1 MVESMSPSNPTEQL
15 VEDLAA
21 VYFGAMGATI
31 KRGVEIDDAGE
42 RGDAA
47 QVILKGRLGAALH
60 RLNPELPHDTVEEVV
75 RILSH
80 PPHPT
85 PTQNNRWCH
94 ALLTDGVEIEYR
106 DPKTGETRGGRARL
120 VDFDN
125 PAANELLA
133 VRQLSVL
140 GASGKVIRPDLTV
153 FLNGL
158 PVAIIEL
165 KDPTDTQADLGV
177 AVDQLARY
185 RQAAPDLFVP
195 NLVLAVSDGML
206 TRVGSIT
213 SGRSRFMPWRPL
225 HDDGGG
231 APTLEAL
238 IRGLFEPRALVD
250 YLRTCVTFEEDER
263 GEIVK
268 KIAGYHQFRAVRK
281 ARASVLKAL
290 KGSPHPS
297 PLPQAGEGAEAAQ
310 AGEGAKG
317 GDGRG
322 GVIWHTQG
330 SGKSL
335 TMLMLAGAL
344 IREPLLANPTVVMM
358 TDRNDLD
365 DQLFDTFAAGRALL
379 RQAPVQ
385 AGSREQLKA
394 LLDRAAGGV
403 VFTTIQ
409 KFAEAQGVVSER
421 SNVVVMADEA
431 HRSQYGFVEG
441 GARWL
446 REALPNATFV
456 GFTGTPLEGD
466 DKNTIH
472 VFGEYADVYDIRQAV
487 EDGATRPL
495 YYESRIVKLKVDEAG
510 ARVAEDEI
518 EYVVNADR
526 SGEAADENIR
536 VPLESLVGAPERMER
551 LAAFIVEHW
560 EKRRAAMEGKAM
572 VVTMSRD
579 IAARLYEAIRA
590 LRPDW
595 HDADDE
601 RGAMKVILTG
611 SSEDVEPLRS
621 HVRSKAA
628 RKRLAERF
636 KNPNDDLRMVIVCD
650 MWLTGFDCPP
660 AHTMYLDKPLAGHNL
675 MQAIARVNRV
685 YGDKPGGLI
694 VDLLGL
700 ADQLADALAIYTQA
714 GGTGEAVRR
723 VQDEAVPAMQSAFE
737 KLRDFF
743 HGCDYQQAL
752 QAEPRDVLPVYLR
765 AIDHVF
771 GQNDGWK
778 RLRTLVKELSAAF
791 ALAVPRPE
799 AEAIAPHLAFFQRAV
814 AMIRKRLSDEAD
826 GGAGRGRQRDID
838 AAVRQVIGG
847 AVDAD
852 EVIDLFAVAGLEEAR
867 LDILSDEFLGRVAA
881 LEQKNLALETL
892 RKLLNDQIRT
902 TERTNLVQSKK
913 FREALEDAMLRYT
926 NKAITTAE
934 MIARLVD
941 LAKHLRDAQQHGEA
955 LGLSR
960 EETAFYDALAE
971 NGSAKQAM
979 QNDTLRLMA
988 RELTEMVKKMPRLDW
1003 TQRESVRA
1011 DLRRSVRR
1019 LLAKYGYPPD
1029 LAEGATQLVLRQAEL
1044 STENA
1049 ASLACG

>member
-1 MVESMSPSNPTEQL
+1 MTVSAPTEQF
-15 VEDLAA
+15 VEDVAEA
-21 VYFGAMGATI
+21 YFGEIGATV

-42 RGDAA
+42 RSSATE
-47 QVILKGRLGAALH
+47 VLLKGRLSATLH
-60 RLNPELPHDTVEEVV
+60 RLNPDLPHDAVEEVV
-75 RILSH
+75 RILSR

-85 PTQNNRWCH
+85 LIQNNRWFH
-94 ALLTDGVEIEYR
+94 AQLTDGVEIEYR
-106 DPKTGETRGGRARL
+106 DAKSGRSDGELRGGRARL
-120 VDFDN
+120 IDFDD
-125 PAANELLA
+125 PAANQLLV
-133 VRQLSVL
+133 VRQLSVVA
-140 GASGKVIRPDLTV
+140 ASGKIIRPDLTV

-158 PVAIIEL
+158 PVAVIEL
-165 KDPTDTQADLGV
+165 KDPADTQADLGT
-177 AVDQLARY
+177 AIDQLDRY
-185 RQAAPDLFVP
+185 AQTAPDLFVP
-195 NLVLAVSDGML
+195 NVLLAVSDGML

-225 HDDGGG
+225 DDDGGG

-250 YLRTCVTFEEDER
+250 YLRTCITFEEDER

-281 ARASVLKAL
+281 ARAGVLASL
-290 KGSPHPS
+290 KPPS
-297 PLPQAGEGAEAAQ
+297 GH
-310 AGEGAKG
+310 

-344 IREPLLANPTVVMM
+344 IREPRLANPTVVMV

-385 AGSREQLKA
+385 AESRGQLKA
-394 LLDRAAGGV
+394 LLDRAVGGV

-409 KFAEAQGVVSER
+409 KFAEAQGEISPR

-441 GARWL
+441 GARWM
-446 REALPNATFV
+446 REALPHATFI
-456 GFTGTPLEGD
+456 GFTGTPLERD
-466 DKNTIH
+466 DRNTMH

-495 YYESRIVKLKVDEAG
+495 YYESRIVKLKVDEEG
-510 ARVAEDEI
+510 ARVAEEEV

-526 SGEAADENIR
+526 QGANAEDRFR
-536 VPLESLVGAPERMER
+536 VPLESLVGAQERVDR

-579 IAARLYEAIRA
+579 IAARLYEAIRV
-590 LRPDW
+590 LRPGW
-595 HDADDE
+595 HDTDDE
-601 RGAMKVILTG
+601 LGAMKVVVTG
-611 SSEDVEPLRS
+611 TGDEPEPLRS

-636 KNPNDDLRMVIVCD
+636 KAPGDDLRLAIVCD

-714 GGTGEAVRR
+714 GGTGAAVRK
-723 VQDEAVPAMQSAFE
+723 VQDEAVPAMQAAFE
-737 KLRDFF
+737 KLCSFF
-743 HGCDYQQAL
+743 HGCSYELAL
-752 QAEPRDVLPVYLR
+752 DAAPQTVLTVYLR

-771 GQNDGWK
+771 GQDEGWK

-799 AEAIAPHLAFFQRAV
+799 TDAITPHLAFFQRVV
-814 AMIRKRLSDEAD
+814 AMITKRLAD
-826 GGAGRGRQRDID
+826 DDGAGAGRARQRDID

-881 LEQKNLALETL
+881 LEQKNLALQTL
-892 RKLLNDQIRT
+892 RKLLSDQIRS

-913 FREALEDAMLRYT
+913 LREALEDAMLRYT
-926 NKAITTAE
+926 NKAISTAE
-934 MIARLVD
+934 MISRLID
-941 LAKHLRDAQQHGEA
+941 LAKHLRGVRSHGQE
-955 LGLSR
+955 LGLSG

-971 NGSAKQAM
+971 NGSAREVLKS
-979 QNDTLRLMA
+979 DTLRVMA
-988 RELTEMVKKMPRLDW
+988 RELTEMVKKMPKLDW
-1003 TQRESVRA
+1003 TERESVRA
-1011 DLRRSVRR
+1011 TLRRNVRR

-1049 ASLACG
+1049 G

>member
-1 MVESMSPSNPTEQL
+1 MVHEQD
-15 VEDLAA
+15 VELAA
-21 VYFGAMGATI
+21 LEAFRALGFDLRHGPELGPETPAS
-31 KRGVEIDDAGE
+31 E
-42 RGDAA
+42 RASLTDC
-47 QVILKGRLGAALH
+47 LLSDRLERAIG
-60 RLNPELPHDTVEEVV
+60 RLNPQLPATVVASVV
-75 RILSH
+75 RTLSR
-80 PPHPT
+80 PPHLT
-85 PTQNNRWCH
+85 LIQNNRWLH
-94 ALLTDGVEIEYR
+94 ALLTDGVEVDYR
-106 DPKTGETRGGRARL
+106 DAKSGETRGGRARL
-120 VDFDN
+120 IDFEN
-125 PAANELLA
+125 PSANDLLV
-133 VRQLSVL
+133 VRQLGVL
-140 GASGKVIRPDLTV
+140 GASGKLIRPDLTI

-158 PVAIIEL
+158 PVALIEL

-177 AVDQLARY
+177 AIDQLDRY
-185 RQAAPDLFVP
+185 MQAAPDFFAP
-195 NLVLAVSDGML
+195 NLMQAVSDGML
-206 TRVGSIT
+206 TRLGSIT

-231 APTLEAL
+231 APTLETL

-263 GEIVK
+263 GEIAK

-281 ARASVLKAL
+281 ARASVLASL
-290 KGSPHPS
+290 RPPS
-297 PLPQAGEGAEAAQ
+297 GE
-310 AGEGAKG
+310 

-344 IREPLLANPTVVMM
+344 IREPQLANPTVVMI

-385 AGSREQLKA
+385 AESRDHLKA

-409 KFAEAQGVVSER
+409 KFAEAHGVVSER

-441 GARWL
+441 GARWM

-456 GFTGTPLEGD
+456 GFTGTPLERD
-466 DKNTIH
+466 DRNTIH

-487 EDGATRPL
+487 EDGATKPL
-495 YYESRIVKLKVDEAG
+495 YYESRIIKLKVDEEG
-510 ARVAEDEI
+510 ARVAEEEI
-518 EYVVNADR
+518 EYMAGAED
-526 SGEAADENIR
+526 GGDAADERIR
-536 VPLESLVGAPERMER
+536 VPLEALVGAQERIER

-560 EKRRAAMEGKAM
+560 EKRRGAMEGKAM

-590 LRPDW
+590 LRSDW

-601 RGAMKVILTG
+601 RGAMKVVVTG
-611 SSEDVEPLRS
+611 TADDPEPLRS
-621 HVRSKAA
+621 HVRTKAA

-636 KNPNDDLRMVIVCD
+636 KAPDDDLRLVIVCD

-700 ADQLADALAIYTQA
+700 ADQLADALATYTQA
-714 GGTGEAVRR
+714 GGTGEAVRK
-723 VQDEAVPAMQSAFE
+723 VQDEAVPAMQAAFE
-737 KLRDFF
+737 KLRNFF
-743 HGCDYQQAL
+743 HGCDYEQAL
-752 QAEPRDVLPVYLR
+752 DAEPRDVLPVYLR

-771 GQNDGWK
+771 GQNDGWN
-778 RLRTLVKELSAAF
+778 RLRMLVKELSAAF

-799 AEAIAPHLAFFQRAV
+799 TEAVTPHLAFFQNAV
-814 AMIRKRLSDEAD
+814 AMIRKRLAD
-826 GGAGRGRQRDID
+826 DSGGGRGHARQRDID
-838 AAVRQVIGG
+838 AAVRQVVGG

-852 EVIDLFAVAGLEEAR
+852 EVIDLFAVAGLAEAR

-892 RKLLNDQIRT
+892 RKLLNDQIRI

-926 NKAITTAE
+926 NKAISTAE
-934 MIARLVD
+934 MIARLID
-941 LAKHLRDAQQHGEA
+941 LAKHLRNAKKHGEE
-955 LGLSR
+955 LGLSS

-971 NGSAKQAM
+971 NGSAREAM
-979 QNDTLRLMA
+979 QSDTLRLMA
-988 RELTEMVKKMPRLDW
+988 RELTEMIRNMPKLDW
-1003 TQRESVRA
+1003 AQRESVRA
-1011 DLRRSVRR
+1011 SLRRNVRR

-1044 STENA
+1044 STE
-1049 ASLACG
+1049 ASA

>member
-1 MVESMSPSNPTEQL
+1 MVHEQDIEADAL
-15 VEDLAA
+15 GRFRALGFDLRHGPELGPQAPA
-21 VYFGAMGATI
+21 S
-31 KRGVEIDDAGE
+31 E
-42 RGDAA
+42 RVSLADCTLAE
-47 QVILKGRLGAALH
+47 RLGRTIAK
-60 RLNPELPHDTVEEVV
+60 LNPQLPAEVV
-75 RILSH
+75 SSVVRTISR

-85 PTQNNRWCH
+85 LIQNNRWFH
-94 ALLTDGVEIEYR
+94 GLLTDGVEVEYR
-106 DPKTGETRGGRARL
+106 DAKSGETRGGRARL

-125 PAANELLA
+125 PTANDLLV
-133 VRQLSVL
+133 VRQLTVT
-140 GASGKVIRPDLTV
+140 GPSGKVIRPDLTV

-158 PVAIIEL
+158 PIAVIEL
-165 KDPTDTQADLGV
+165 KDPTDTGADLGV
-177 AVDQLARY
+177 AIDQLDRY
-185 RQAAPDLFVP
+185 LLTAPDLFVP
-195 NLVLAVSDGML
+195 NLALVVSDGML

-213 SGRSRFMPWRPL
+213 SSRSRFMPWRPVDAL
-225 HDDGGG
+225 DGGG

-238 IRGLFEPRALVD
+238 IRGLFEPRALID
-250 YLRTCVTFEEDER
+250 YLQSCVVFEEDER
-263 GEIVK
+263 GEIAK
-268 KIAGYHQFRAVRK
+268 KIAGYHQFRALRK
-281 ARASVLKAL
+281 ARASVLAHL
-290 KGSPHPS
+290 KSPHPHPS
-297 PLPQAGEGAEAAQ
+297 PLPAGEGA
-310 AGEGAKG
+310 GEH
-317 GDGRG
+317 DGRG

-344 IREPLLANPTVVMM
+344 IREPRMANPTVVMI

-365 DQLFDTFAAGRALL
+365 DQLFDTFATGRALL
-379 RQAPVQ
+379 RQDPLQ
-385 AGSREQLKA
+385 AASREALKA

-409 KFAEAQGVVSER
+409 KFAEAHGVISER
-421 SNVVVMADEA
+421 ANVVVMADEA

-441 GARWL
+441 GARWM

-456 GFTGTPLEGD
+456 GFTGTPLERD
-466 DKNTIH
+466 DRNTIH

-487 EDGATRPL
+487 EDGATKPL
-495 YYESRIVKLKVDEAG
+495 YYEARIVKLRVDEEG

-526 SGEAADENIR
+526 SGEPEDERIR
-536 VPLESLVGAPERMER
+536 VPLESLVGAQERVER

-560 EKRRAAMEGKAM
+560 EQRRAAMEGKAM

-579 IAARLYEAIRA
+579 IAARLYEAIRT

-601 RGAMKVILTG
+601 RGAMKVVVTG
-611 SSEDVEPLRS
+611 SNDDAEPLRS

-636 KNPNDDLRMVIVCD
+636 KNPDDDLRLVIVCD

-685 YGDKPGGLI
+685 YGEKPGGLI
-694 VDLLGL
+694 VDMLGL

-714 GGTGEAVRR
+714 GGTGEAVRK
-723 VQDEAVPAMQSAFE
+723 VQDEAVPAMQAAFE

-743 HGCDYQQAL
+743 HGCDYEQAL
-752 QAEPRDVLPVYLR
+752 DAAPQHVLPVYLR
-765 AIDHVF
+765 AVDYAL
-771 GQNDGWK
+771 GQNDGWT

-799 AEAIAPHLAFFQRAV
+799 AEAIAPHLAFFQRVA
-814 AMIRKRLSDEAD
+814 AMIRKRLTDDAG
-826 GGAGRGRQRDID
+826 GGAGHGRQRDID

-852 EVIDLFAVAGLEEAR
+852 EVIDLFAVAGLQEAR

-892 RKLLNDQIRT
+892 RKLLNDQIRI
-902 TERTNLVQSKK
+902 TERSNLVQSRK

-926 NKAITTAE
+926 NKAISTAE
-934 MIARLVD
+934 MITRLID
-941 LAKHLRDAQQHGEA
+941 LAKHLRDALKHGEA
-955 LGLSR
+955 LGLSS

-971 NGSAKQAM
+971 NESAREAM
-979 QNDTLRLMA
+979 QRDTLRLMA
-988 RELTEMVKKMPRLDW
+988 RELTEMVRRMPKLDW

-1011 DLRRSVRR
+1011 SLRRNVRR

-1029 LAEGATQLVLRQAEL
+1029 LAENATQLVLRQAEL
-1044 STENA
+1044 STENHNIE
-1049 ASLACG
+1049 

>member
-1 MVESMSPSNPTEQL
+1 MTMSSPTEQL
-15 VEDLAA
+15 VEDVAA
-21 VYFGAMGATI
+21 IYFGAVGASI
-31 KRGVEIDDAGE
+31 KRGTEIDDAGE
-42 RGDAA
+42 RGAA
-47 QVILKGRLGAALH
+47 TEVLLRGRLNAALH
-60 RLNPELPHDTVEEVV
+60 RLNPELPHDSVEEVV
-75 RILSH
+75 RFVSR
-80 PPHPT
+80 PPHPRLI
-85 PTQNNRWCH
+85 QNNRWFH
-94 ALLTDGVEIEYR
+94 AQLTDGVEIEYR
-106 DPKTGETRGGRARL
+106 DPRSGETRGVRARL
-120 VDFDN
+120 IDFEHPEKND
-125 PAANELLA
+125 LLV
-133 VRQLSVL
+133 VRQLTVA
-140 GASGKVIRPDLTV
+140 GTSGKIIRPDLTV

-158 PVAIIEL
+158 PVAVIEL

-177 AVDQLARY
+177 AIDQLDRY
-185 RQAAPDLFVP
+185 MQTAPDLFVP
-195 NLVLAVSDGML
+195 SLIQAVSDGML

-225 HDDGGG
+225 ANDGGG

-238 IRGLFEPRALVD
+238 IRGLFEPRALAD

-263 GEIVK
+263 GEIAR

-281 ARASVLKAL
+281 ARASVLASL
-290 KGSPHPS
+290 RAPSGS
-297 PLPQAGEGAEAAQ
+297 
-310 AGEGAKG
+310 

-344 IREPLLANPTVVMM
+344 IREPRLANPTVVMI

-385 AGSREQLKA
+385 AENRERLKA

-409 KFAEAQGVVSER
+409 KFAEAHGMISER

-441 GARWL
+441 GARWM
-446 REALPNATFV
+446 REAMPNATFV
-456 GFTGTPLEGD
+456 GFTGTPLERD

-487 EDGATRPL
+487 EDGATKPL
-495 YYESRIVKLKVDEAG
+495 YYESRIIKLKVDEAG
-510 ARVAEDEI
+510 ARVAEEKV

-526 SGEAADENIR
+526 TGGETAEDQVR
-536 VPLESLVGAPERMER
+536 VRLESLVGAQERIDR

-572 VVTMSRD
+572 LVTMSRD

-590 LRPDW
+590 LRSDW
-595 HDADDE
+595 HDSDDE
-601 RGAMKVILTG
+601 RGAMKVVVTG
-611 SSEDVEPLRS
+611 TSDDPEPLRQ
-621 HVRSKAA
+621 HVRTKAA

-636 KNPNDDLRMVIVCD
+636 KAPDDDLRLVIVCD

-700 ADQLADALAIYTQA
+700 ADQLADALATYTQA
-714 GGTGEAVRR
+714 GGTGEAVRK
-723 VQDEAVPAMQSAFE
+723 VQNEAVPAMQAAFE
-737 KLRDFF
+737 KLRGFF
-743 HGCDYQQAL
+743 HGCEYEPALDAAPQA
-752 QAEPRDVLPVYLR
+752 VLLVYLR

-791 ALAVPRPE
+791 ALAVPRQE
-799 AEAIAPHLAFFQRAV
+799 TEAITPHLAFFQRVV
-814 AMIRKRLSDEAD
+814 AMIRKRLSDEND
-826 GGAGRGRQRDID
+826 RGAGHARQRDID
-838 AAVRQVIGG
+838 AAVRQVVGG

-852 EVIDLFAVAGLEEAR
+852 EVIDLFAVAGLAEAR

-892 RKLLNDQIRT
+892 RKLLNDQIRI
-902 TERTNLVQSKK
+902 TERTNLVQSRK

-934 MIARLVD
+934 MIARLID
-941 LAKHLRDAQQHGEA
+941 LAKHLRDAQKHGEE
-955 LGLSR
+955 LGLSS
-960 EETAFYDALAE
+960 EETAFYDALGE
-971 NGSAKQAM
+971 NGSAREVMKS
-979 QNDTLRLMA
+979 DTLRLMA
-988 RELTEMVKKMPRLDW
+988 RELTEMVKNMPKLDW

-1011 DLRRSVRR
+1011 SLRRNVRR

-1044 STENA
+1044 STEN
-1049 ASLACG
+1049 SE

>member
-1 MVESMSPSNPTEQL
+1 MMMSSPNEQL
-15 VEDLAA
+15 VEDIAA
-21 VYFGAMGATI
+21 VYFGAIGAAI
-31 KRGVEIDDAGE
+31 RRGIEIDDAGE
-42 RGDAA
+42 RSDATR
-47 QVILKGRLGAALH
+47 VVLTGRLGGALH
-60 RLNPELPHDTVEEVV
+60 RLNPDLPHDTVEEAV
-75 RILSH
+75 RILSR

-85 PTQNNRWCH
+85 LIQNNRWFH
-94 ALLTDGVEIEYR
+94 VLLTDGVEVEYR
-106 DPKTGETRGGRARL
+106 DAKSGEIRGGRARL
-120 VDFDN
+120 VDYDN
-125 PAANELLA
+125 PAANDLLV
-133 VRQLSVL
+133 VRQLTVT
-140 GASGKVIRPDLTV
+140 GASGKIIRPDLTV

-158 PVAIIEL
+158 PIAVIEL
-165 KDPTDTQADLGV
+165 KDPTDPQADLSV
-177 AVDQLARY
+177 AIDQLNRY
-185 RQAAPDLFVP
+185 MQTAPDLFVP
-195 NLVLAVSDGML
+195 NLALVVSDGML

-213 SGRSRFMPWRPL
+213 SDRSRFMPWRPI
-225 HDDGGG
+225 DDREGGG

-238 IRGLFEPRALVD
+238 IRGLFELRTLVD

-263 GEIVK
+263 GDIAK

-281 ARASVLKAL
+281 ARTSVLDHLKA
-290 KGSPHPS
+290 
-297 PLPQAGEGAEAAQ
+297 PLGD
-310 AGEGAKG
+310 

-344 IREPLLANPTVVMM
+344 IREPRMTNPTIVMI

-379 RQAPVQ
+379 RQDPIQ
-385 AGSREQLKA
+385 ATSRAHLQE

-409 KFAEAQGVVSER
+409 KFAEAHSVVSER

-431 HRSQYGFVEG
+431 HRSQYGFLEG
-441 GARWL
+441 GARWM

-456 GFTGTPLEGD
+456 GFTGTPLERD

-472 VFGEYADVYDIRQAV
+472 VFGEYADVYDIRQSV
-487 EDGATRPL
+487 EDGATKPL
-495 YYESRIVKLKVDEAG
+495 YYESRIVKLKVDEEG
-510 ARVAEDEI
+510 ARVAEKRV

-526 SGEAADENIR
+526 SGETAEDRIR
-536 VPLESLVGAPERMER
+536 VPLESLVGAQERIER

-560 EKRRAAMEGKAM
+560 EKRRAVMEGKAM
-572 VVTMSRD
+572 VVIMSRD

-601 RGAMKVILTG
+601 RGAMKVVVTG
-611 SSEDVEPLRS
+611 TNEDAEPLRS
-621 HVRSKAA
+621 HVRSKAG

-636 KNPNDDLRMVIVCD
+636 KNPSDDLRLVIVCD

-694 VDLLGL
+694 VDLIGL
-700 ADQLADALAIYTQA
+700 ADQLADALATYTQA
-714 GGTGEAVRR
+714 GGTGEAVRK

-737 KLRDFF
+737 KLRGFF
-743 HGCDYQQAL
+743 HGCDYEQAL
-752 QAEPRDVLPVYLR
+752 DAAPRDVLPVYLR

-791 ALAVPRPE
+791 ALAVPRLE
-799 AEAIAPHLAFFQRAV
+799 TEGIAPHLAFFQRAV
-814 AMIRKRLSDEAD
+814 AMIRKRLADDTD
-826 GGAGRGRQRDID
+826 GGAGHGRQRDID

-852 EVIDLFAVAGLEEAR
+852 EVIDLFAVAGLDEGR

-892 RKLLNDQIRT
+892 RKLLNDQIRI
-902 TERTNLVQSKK
+902 TERTNIVQSRK

-934 MIARLVD
+934 MITRLID
-941 LAKHLRDAQQHGEA
+941 LAKHLRHAQKHGEE
-955 LGLSR
+955 LGLSS

-971 NGSAKQAM
+971 NESAREAM
-979 QNDTLRLMA
+979 QSDTLRLMA
-988 RELTEMVKKMPRLDW
+988 RNLTEMVKNMPKLDW

-1011 DLRRSVRR
+1011 SLRRNVRR

-1044 STENA
+1044 STEN
-1049 ASLACG
+1049 LE

>member
-1 MVESMSPSNPTEQL
+1 MTMSSPTERL
-15 VEDLAA
+15 VEDVAA
-21 VYFGAMGATI
+21 VYFGTIGAAT

-42 RGDAA
+42 RDDSSR
-47 QVILKGRLGAALH
+47 VILTGRLGAALH
-60 RLNPELPHDTVEEVV
+60 RLNPDLPHDTVEEVV
-75 RILSH
+75 RILSR

-85 PTQNNRWCH
+85 LIQNNRWFH
-94 ALLTDGVEIEYR
+94 SLLTDGVEVEYR
-106 DPKTGETRGGRARL
+106 DAKTGETRGGRARL

-125 PAANELLA
+125 PAANELLV
-133 VRQLSVL
+133 VRQLAVT
-140 GASGKVIRPDLTV
+140 GPSGKIIRPDLTA
-153 FLNGL
+153 FINGL
-158 PVAIIEL
+158 PIALIEL
-165 KDPTDTQADLGV
+165 KDPADIQADLGV
-177 AVDQLARY
+177 AIDQFDRY
-185 RQAAPDLFVP
+185 MQIAPDLFVP
-195 NLVLAVSDGML
+195 NLALVVSDGML

-213 SGRSRFMPWRPL
+213 SGRSRFMPWRPI
-225 HDDGGG
+225 DDRDGGG

-238 IRGLFEPRALVD
+238 IRGLFEPRALVE
-250 YLRTCVTFEEDER
+250 YLRTCVVFEEDER
-263 GEIVK
+263 GEISK

-281 ARASVLKAL
+281 ARASALASLK
-290 KGSPHPS
+290 PPS
-297 PLPQAGEGAEAAQ
+297 GA
-310 AGEGAKG
+310 

-335 TMLMLAGAL
+335 SMLMLAGAL
-344 IREPLLANPTVVMM
+344 IREPRMTNPTVVMI

-365 DQLFDTFAAGRALL
+365 DQLFDTFAGGRALL
-379 RQAPVQ
+379 RQDPVQ
-385 AGSREQLKA
+385 AESRDDLKR

-403 VFTTIQ
+403 VFTTIH
-409 KFAEAQGVVSER
+409 KFAEAHGMISER
-421 SNVVVMADEA
+421 SNVIVMADEA

-441 GARWL
+441 GARWM

-456 GFTGTPLEGD
+456 GFTGTPLERD
-466 DKNTIH
+466 DKNTMH
-472 VFGEYADVYDIRQAV
+472 VFGDYADVYDIRQAV

-495 YYESRIVKLKVDEAG
+495 YYESRIIKLKVDEEG
-510 ARVAEDEI
+510 LRVAEKEV
-518 EYVVNADR
+518 EYVVNADH
-526 SGEAADENIR
+526 SGEPADDRIR
-536 VPLESLVGAPERMER
+536 VPLESLVGAQERIER
-551 LAAFIVEHW
+551 LADFIVGHW

-572 VVTMSRD
+572 IVTMSRD

-590 LRPDW
+590 RRPDW
-595 HDADDE
+595 HDTDDE
-601 RGAMKVILTG
+601 LGAMKVVVTG
-611 SSEDVEPLRS
+611 TGEDPEPLRS
-621 HVRSKAA
+621 HVRTKAG

-636 KNPNDDLRMVIVCD
+636 KDPADELRLVIVVD

-685 YGDKPGGLI
+685 FGEKPGGLI

-700 ADQLADALAIYTQA
+700 ADELADALATYTQA
-714 GGTGEAVRR
+714 GGRGEAVRD
-723 VQDEAVPAMQSAFE
+723 VQKDAVPAMQAAFE
-737 KLRDFF
+737 KLRGFF
-743 HGCDYQQAL
+743 HGCGYEQAL
-752 QAEPRDVLPVYLR
+752 DAEPREVLPVYLR

-771 GQNDGWK
+771 GQPDGWL

-799 AEAIAPHLAFFQRAV
+799 TEAIASHLAFFQRVV
-814 AMIRKRLSDEAD
+814 AMIRKRLTDDAY
-826 GGAGRGRQRDID
+826 GGAGNARQRDID
-838 AAVRQVIGG
+838 AAVRQVVGG

-852 EVIDLFAVAGLEEAR
+852 DVIDLFAVAGLSDAR

-892 RKLLNDQIRT
+892 RKVLSDQIRV

-934 MIARLVD
+934 MITRLID
-941 LAKHLRDAQQHGEA
+941 LAKHLRDAQKHGQE
-955 LGLSR
+955 LGLNT

-971 NGSAKQAM
+971 NESAREAM
-979 QNDTLRLMA
+979 QSDTLRLMA
-988 RELTEMVKKMPRLDW
+988 RELTKMVKAMPKLDW

-1011 DLRRSVRR
+1011 SLRRNVRR

-1044 STENA
+1044 STE
-1049 ASLACG
+1049 ASLD

>member
-1 MVESMSPSNPTEQL
+1 MTTASPTEQL
-15 VEDLAA
+15 VEDVAS
-21 VYFGAMGATI
+21 VYFGAIGAAT

-42 RGDAA
+42 RGDAS
-47 QVILKGRLGAALH
+47 QVTLTGRLAAALH
-60 RLNPELPHDTVEEVV
+60 RLNRDLPHASIEEVV
-75 RILSH
+75 RILSR

-85 PTQNNRWCH
+85 LIQNNLWFH
-94 ALLTDGVEIEYR
+94 SLLTDGVDVEYR
-106 DPKTGETRGGRARL
+106 EAKSGETRGGRARL

-125 PAANELLA
+125 PAANELLV
-133 VRQLSVL
+133 VRQLSIA
-140 GASGKVIRPDLTV
+140 GPSGKIIRPDLTM

-158 PVAIIEL
+158 PVAVIEL
-165 KDPTDTQADLGV
+165 KDPTDTQANLGV
-177 AVDQLARY
+177 AIDQLDRY
-185 RQAAPDLFVP
+185 MQTAPDLFVS
-195 NLVLAVSDGML
+195 NLVLVVSDGML

-213 SGRSRFMPWRPL
+213 SGRSRFMPWRPI
-225 HDDGGG
+225 DDREGGS

-238 IRGLFEPRALVD
+238 IRGLFDPRTLVD

-263 GEIVK
+263 GEIDK

-281 ARASVLKAL
+281 VRASVLAHL
-290 KGSPHPS
+290 KPPS
-297 PLPQAGEGAEAAQ
+297 GT
-310 AGEGAKG
+310 

-335 TMLMLAGAL
+335 SMLMLAGAL
-344 IREPLLANPTVVMM
+344 IRESHMTNPTIVMI

-379 RQAPVQ
+379 RQDPVQ
-385 AGSREQLKA
+385 AVSREHLKA

-403 VFTTIQ
+403 AFTTIQ
-409 KFAEAQGVVSER
+409 KFAEAHGVLSER

-431 HRSQYGFVEG
+431 HRSQYGFVDG
-441 GARWL
+441 GARWM

-456 GFTGTPLEGD
+456 GFTGTPLERD

-495 YYESRIVKLKVDEAG
+495 YYESRIIKLKVDEEG
-510 ARVAEDEI
+510 ARAAEEEV
-518 EYVVNADR
+518 EYVANADR
-526 SGEAADENIR
+526 SGEGAEDRIR
-536 VPLESLVGAPERMER
+536 VPLEALVGAQERIER
-551 LAAFIVEHW
+551 LTAFIVEHW

-572 VVTMSRD
+572 VLTMSRD
-579 IAARLYEAIRA
+579 IAARLYEAIRT

-595 HDADDE
+595 HDVDDE
-601 RGAMKVILTG
+601 RGAMKVVVTG
-611 SSEDVEPLRS
+611 TNEDPEPLRN
-621 HVRSKAA
+621 HVRTKAA

-636 KNPNDDLRMVIVCD
+636 KAPHDDLRLVIVCD

-700 ADQLADALAIYTQA
+700 ADQLADALATYTQA

-723 VQDEAVPAMQSAFE
+723 VQNEAVPAMQAAFE
-737 KLRDFF
+737 KLRGFF
-743 HGCDYQQAL
+743 HGCDYEQAL
-752 QAEPRDVLPVYLR
+752 DAKPRAVLPVYLR
-765 AIDHVF
+765 TIDHVF

-778 RLRTLVKELSAAF
+778 RLRTLVKELSVAF

-799 AEAIAPHLAFFQRAV
+799 TEAITPHLAFFQRV
-814 AMIRKRLSDEAD
+814 TAMIRKRLAD
-826 GGAGRGRQRDID
+826 DIDRGTGYARQRDID

-847 AVDAD
+847 AIDAD
-852 EVIDLFAVAGLEEAR
+852 EVIDLFAVAGLSEAR

-892 RKLLNDQIRT
+892 RKLLSDQIRI
-902 TERTNLVQSKK
+902 TERTNIVQSRK

-934 MIARLVD
+934 MISQLID
-941 LAKHLRDAQQHGEA
+941 LAKSLRDAQRHGEE
-955 LGLSR
+955 LGLSS

-971 NGSAKQAM
+971 NRSAREAM
-979 QNDTLRLMA
+979 QSDTLRLMA
-988 RELTEMVKKMPRLDW
+988 RELTEMVKKMPKLDW
-1003 TQRESVRA
+1003 THRESVRA
-1011 DLRRSVRR
+1011 SLRRNIRR

-1029 LAEGATQLVLRQAEL
+1029 LAEDATQLVLRQAEL
-1044 STENA
+1044 STEN
-1049 ASLACG
+1049 SE

>member
-1 MVESMSPSNPTEQL
+1 MTMSSPNEEL
-15 VEDLAA
+15 VEDVGA
-21 VYFGAMGATI
+21 VYFGEIGAAV
-31 KRGVEIDDAGE
+31 RRSVEIDDAGE
-42 RGDAA
+42 RGDSS
-47 QVILKGRLGAALH
+47 QVMLKGRLGAALH
-60 RLNPELPHDTVEEVV
+60 RLNPGLPHDSIEEVV
-75 RILSH
+75 RILSR

-85 PTQNNRWCH
+85 LIQNNRWFH
-94 ALLTDGVEIEYR
+94 SLLTDGVEVEYP
-106 DPKTGETRGGRARL
+106 DAKTGETRGGRAWL
-120 VDFDN
+120 VDFEN
-125 PAANELLA
+125 PVANDLLV
-133 VRQLSVL
+133 VRQLSVT
-140 GASGKVIRPDLTV
+140 GASDKVIRPDLTV
-153 FLNGL
+153 FVNGL
-158 PVAIIEL
+158 PIAVIEL

-177 AVDQLARY
+177 AIKQLGRY
-185 RQAAPDLFVP
+185 MQIAPDMFVS
-195 NLVLAVSDGML
+195 NLALVVSDGML

-213 SGRSRFMPWRPL
+213 SGRGRFMPWRPL
-225 HDDGGG
+225 DDSGG

-238 IRGLFEPRALVD
+238 IRGLFELRALVD
-250 YLRTCVTFEEDER
+250 YLRTCVVFEEDER
-263 GEIVK
+263 GDISK
-268 KIAGYHQFRAVRK
+268 KVAGYHQFRAVRK
-281 ARASVLKAL
+281 ARASVVNQLRA
-290 KGSPHPS
+290 PS
-297 PLPQAGEGAEAAQ
+297 GQ
-310 AGEGAKG
+310 

-344 IREPLLANPTVVMM
+344 IREPRMTNPTVVMI

-379 RQAPVQ
+379 RQDPVQ
-385 AGSREQLKA
+385 AASRDHLKV

-403 VFTTIQ
+403 VFATIQ
-409 KFAEAQGVVSER
+409 KFAEAHGVISER

-441 GARWL
+441 GARWM

-456 GFTGTPLEGD
+456 GFTGTPLERD

-487 EDGATRPL
+487 EDGATKPL
-495 YYESRIVKLKVDEAG
+495 YYESRIVKLKVDEEG
-510 ARVAEDEI
+510 FRVAEGQA
-518 EYVVNADR
+518 EYFINAD
-526 SGEAADENIR
+526 SADETAKHRLR
-536 VPLESLVGAPERMER
+536 VPQESLVGAPERIDR
-551 LAAFIVEHW
+551 LAVFIVEHW
-560 EKRRAAMEGKAM
+560 EKRRSAMEGKAM
-572 VVTMSRD
+572 IVTMSRD

-601 RGAMKVILTG
+601 HGAMKVVVTG
-611 SSEDVEPLRS
+611 TGQDPEPLKS
-621 HVRSKAA
+621 HARSKAA
-628 RKRLAERF
+628 HKRLAERF
-636 KNPNDDLRMVIVCD
+636 KNPEDDLRLVIVCD

-700 ADQLADALAIYTQA
+700 ADQLADALATYSQA
-714 GGTGEAVRR
+714 GGTGEAVRN
-723 VQDEAVPAMQSAFE
+723 VQDEAVPAMRASFE
-737 KLRDFF
+737 KLRAFF
-743 HGCDYQQAL
+743 YGCEYEQAL
-752 QAEPRDVLPVYLR
+752 NAEPRDVLPAYLR

-799 AEAIAPHLAFFQRAV
+799 TEAIAPYLAFFQRAV
-814 AMIRKRLSDEAD
+814 AMIRKRLSDEAV

-847 AVDAD
+847 AIDAD
-852 EVIDLFAVAGLEEAR
+852 EVIDLFAVAGLGEAR

-892 RKLLNDQIRT
+892 RKLLNDQIRI
-902 TERTNLVQSKK
+902 TERANIVQSRK

-934 MIARLVD
+934 MIARLID
-941 LAKHLRDAQQHGEA
+941 LAKSLRDAQKRGEEF
-955 LGLSR
+955 GLSG

-971 NGSAKQAM
+971 NGPAREAM
-979 QNDTLRLMA
+979 KSDTLRLMA
-988 RELTEMVKKMPRLDW
+988 RELTEMIKKMPRLDW
-1003 TQRESVRA
+1003 AQRESVRA
-1011 DLRRSVRR
+1011 SLRRNVRR

-1029 LAEGATQLVLRQAEL
+1029 LSEDATQLVLKQVEL
-1044 STENA
+1044 STEN
-1049 ASLACG
+1049 LE

>member
-1 MVESMSPSNPTEQL
+1 MSSPTEQL
-15 VEDLAA
+15 VEDVAS
-21 VYFGAMGATI
+21 VYFEAIGATT

-42 RGDAA
+42 RGDAS
-47 QVILKGRLGAALH
+47 QVTLKGRLAAALH
-60 RLNPELPHDTVEEVV
+60 RLNLDLPHDSIEEVV
-75 RILSH
+75 RILSR

-85 PTQNNRWCH
+85 LIQNNRWFH
-94 ALLTDGVEIEYR
+94 SLLTDGVEVESR
-106 DPKTGETRGGRARL
+106 EAKSGETRGGRARL

-125 PAANELLA
+125 PGANDLLV
-133 VRQLSVL
+133 VRQLTAT

-158 PVAIIEL
+158 PVAVIEL

-177 AVDQLARY
+177 AIDQLDRY
-185 RQAAPDLFVP
+185 MQTAPDLFVS
-195 NLVLAVSDGML
+195 NLALVVSDGML

-213 SGRSRFMPWRPL
+213 SGRSRFMPWRPI
-225 HDDGGG
+225 DDREGGG

-238 IRGLFEPRALVD
+238 IRGLFDPRTLVD
-250 YLRTCVTFEEDER
+250 YLRTCVTFEADDR
-263 GEIVK
+263 GEIAK

-281 ARASVLKAL
+281 ARTSVLTRL
-290 KGSPHPS
+290 KPPS
-297 PLPQAGEGAEAAQ
+297 GT
-310 AGEGAKG
+310 

-335 TMLMLAGAL
+335 TMLMLAGGL
-344 IREPLLANPTVVMM
+344 IRESRMTNPTIVMI

-379 RQAPVQ
+379 RQDPVQ
-385 AGSREQLKA
+385 AVSREQLKA

-409 KFAEAQGVVSER
+409 KFAEAHGVVSER

-431 HRSQYGFVEG
+431 HRSQYGFVKG
-441 GARWL
+441 GARWM
-446 REALPNATFV
+446 REALPNAAFV
-456 GFTGTPLEGD
+456 GFTGTPLERD
-466 DKNTIH
+466 DRNTIH

-495 YYESRIVKLKVDEAG
+495 YYESRIIKLKVDEEG
-510 ARVAEDEI
+510 ARVAEKEV
-518 EYVVNADR
+518 EYAANADR
-526 SGEAADENIR
+526 GGEGAADSIR
-536 VPLESLVGAPERMER
+536 VPLESLVGAQERIER

-572 VVTMSRD
+572 VLTMSRD
-579 IAARLYEAIRA
+579 IAARLYEAIRT

-595 HDADDE
+595 HDIDDE
-601 RGAMKVILTG
+601 RGAMKVVVTG
-611 SSEDVEPLRS
+611 TNEDPEPLRN
-621 HVRSKAA
+621 HVHTKAA

-636 KNPNDDLRMVIVCD
+636 KAPHDDLRLVIVCD

-700 ADQLADALAIYTQA
+700 ADQLADALATYTQA
-714 GGTGEAVRR
+714 GGTGEAVRK
-723 VQDEAVPAMQSAFE
+723 VQNEAVPAMQAAFE
-737 KLRDFF
+737 KLRGFF
-743 HGCDYQQAL
+743 HGCDYEQAL
-752 QAEPRDVLPVYLR
+752 DAKPQAVLLVYLR

-799 AEAIAPHLAFFQRAV
+799 TEAITPHLVFFQRVV
-814 AMIRKRLSDEAD
+814 AMIRKRLAD
-826 GGAGRGRQRDID
+826 DTGGGAGHARQRDID

-847 AVDAD
+847 AIDAD
-852 EVIDLFAVAGLEEAR
+852 EVIDLFAVAGLSHAS

-892 RKLLNDQIRT
+892 RKLLNDQIRI
-902 TERTNLVQSKK
+902 TERTNIVQSRK

-934 MIARLVD
+934 MISRLID
-941 LAKHLRDAQQHGEA
+941 LAKSLRDAQRHGEE
-955 LGLSR
+955 LGLSG

-971 NGSAKQAM
+971 NGSAREAM
-979 QNDTLRLMA
+979 QSETLRLMA
-988 RELTEMVKKMPRLDW
+988 RELTEMVKKMPKLDW

-1011 DLRRSVRR
+1011 SLRRNVRR

-1029 LAEGATQLVLRQAEL
+1029 LAEDATQLVLRQAEL
-1044 STENA
+1044 STEN
-1049 ASLACG
+1049 SE

>member
-1 MVESMSPSNPTEQL
+1 MPATDLDQEYAFGPGSIVLEAPLFSAVKKFNPNIPIE
-15 VEDLAA
+15 
-21 VYFGAMGATI
+21 
-31 KRGVEIDDAGE
+31 
-42 RGDAA
+42 
-47 QVILKGRLGAALH
+47 AL
-60 RLNPELPHDTVEEVV
+60 EVAL
-75 RILSH
+75 RALTR
-80 PPHPT
+80 PPHAT
-85 PTQNNRWCH
+85 LVQNNRWCQKQ
-94 ALLTDGVEIEYR
+94 LVDGVEVEYR
-106 DPKTGETRGGRARL
+106 DPMSGETRGGRARL
-120 VDFDN
+120 VDFERPESND
-125 PAANELLA
+125 LLV
-133 VRQLSVL
+133 VRQLIVA

-158 PVAIIEL
+158 PIAVIEL

-177 AVDQLARY
+177 AIDQLDRY
-185 RQAAPDLFVP
+185 LQTAPDLFIP
-195 NLVLAVSDGML
+195 NLLLAVSDGML
-206 TRVGSIT
+206 TRLGSIT
-213 SGRSRFMPWRPL
+213 SGRSRFMPWRSL
-225 HDDGGG
+225 HDDGGD
-231 APTLEAL
+231 PTLEAL

-250 YLRTCVTFEEDER
+250 YLRTCVMFEEDER
-263 GEIVK
+263 GDIAK
-268 KIAGYHQFRAVRK
+268 KIAGYHQFRAVNK
-281 ARASVLKAL
+281 ARARVLASL
-290 KGSPHPS
+290 RPPS
-297 PLPQAGEGAEAAQ
+297 GE
-310 AGEGAKG
+310 

-344 IREPLLANPTVVMM
+344 IREPRLTNPTVVMV

-379 RQAPVQ
+379 RQDPVQ
-385 AGSREQLKA
+385 AESRNNLKE

-409 KFAEAQGVVSER
+409 KFAEAHGVISER

-441 GARWL
+441 GARWM

-456 GFTGTPLEGD
+456 GFTGTPLERD

-472 VFGEYADVYDIRQAV
+472 VFGEYSDVYDIRQAV

-495 YYESRIVKLKVDEAG
+495 YYESRIIKLKVDEEG
-510 ARVAEDEI
+510 ARIAEEELDYVVGADRDGKVAED
-518 EYVVNADR
+518 R
-526 SGEAADENIR
+526 IR
-536 VPLESLVGAPERMER
+536 VPLEALVGAQERVER
-551 LAAFIVEHW
+551 LANFIVEHW
-560 EKRRAAMEGKAM
+560 EKRRSAMEGKAM

-579 IAARLYEAIRA
+579 IAARLYEAIRV

-595 HDADDE
+595 HDQDDE
-601 RGAMKVILTG
+601 CGSMKVVVTG
-611 SSEDVEPLRS
+611 DNEDPEPLRN

-628 RKRLAERF
+628 RKRMAERF
-636 KNPNDDLRMVIVCD
+636 KDPADDLRLVIVCD

-685 YGDKPGGLI
+685 YGEKPGGLI

-700 ADQLADALAIYTQA
+700 ADELADALATYTQA
-714 GGTGEAVRR
+714 GGTGEAVKH
-723 VQDEAVPAMQSAFE
+723 VQDEAVPAMQEAFE
-737 KLRDFF
+737 KL
-743 HGCDYQQAL
+743 QAYL
-752 QAEPRDVLPVYLR
+752 HDSGYEEALDAAAKDVLPVYIR
-765 AIDHVF
+765 VIDHVF
-771 GQNDGWK
+771 GQTDGWK
-778 RLRTLVKELSAAF
+778 RLRVLVKELSAAF

-799 AEAIAPHLAFFQRAV
+799 SEAIAPHLAFFQRTV
-814 AMIRKRLSDEAD
+814 AMIRKRLAD
-826 GGAGRGRQRDID
+826 DAEDGVSHGRQRDID

-852 EVIDLFAVAGLEEAR
+852 DVIDLFSVAGLDAAR

-892 RKLLNDQIRT
+892 RKLLNDQIRL
-902 TERTNLVQSKK
+902 TERTNIVQSLK

-934 MIARLVD
+934 MITRLID
-941 LAKHLRDAQQHGEA
+941 LAKSLRDAQRHGEE
-955 LGLSR
+955 LGLSV

-971 NGSAKQAM
+971 NGSAKELM
-979 QNDTLRLMA
+979 QMDTLRLMA
-988 RELTEMVKKMPRLDW
+988 RELAEMVKRMPKLDW

-1011 DLRRSVRR
+1011 GLRRNVRR

-1029 LAEGATQLVLRQAEL
+1029 LSEDATQLVLKQAER
-1044 STENA
+1044 STENEVI
-1049 ASLACG
+1049 